1 MKAVQLSRRDLAASA
16 LTCSIVLTFCSI
28 AESQIFLGLA
38 IVLFLSLRE
47 RPQWPPGALWAGAF
61 LALTLVAAFASGE
74 PRTALPQIKKLFLW
88 SILPLGASLYIDR
101 AALIWPALFVATA
114 SALVGFGQF
123 YLKWQSAKAAHQDFY
138 LAYVASRITGFM
150 SHWMTFGAHMMIAFS
165 LAGAVLLFSRK
176 RRSRQLFLC
185 VLLAIFTVA
194 ILLGETRSIWLGTAC
209 SAVVLLA
216 FWRPWAM
223 PVLPLI
229 AVGLYFAS
237 PQPVRER
244 VDSIMRPHGEVDSNL
259 HRVITRETGLRMIAA
274 HPLLGLGPE
283 GPGKH
288 FREYLPERWR
298 NAPLPDGYYGHLHN
312 VYLQYAAERGLPA
325 LACLLI
331 FIAINVRS
339 WLVKPSPLQYFALA
353 ALTGLA
359 ASGLFEHNLGD
370 SEVLTLFL
378 ALFGLA
384 APQKRDEQ

>member
-28 AESQIFLGLA
+28 AASQIFLGLA
-38 IVLFLSLRE
+38 IALFLSLRE
-47 RPQWPPGALWAGAF
+47 RPKWPPGALWAGAF
-61 LALTLVAAFASGE
+61 LVLTLVAAFASGE

-88 SILPLGASLYIDR
+88 TILPLGASLFVSR

-123 YLKWQSAKAAHQDFY
+123 YLKWQAAKAAHQDFY
-138 LAYVASRITGFM
+138 LSYVGSRITGFM

-165 LAGAVLLFSRK
+165 LAGAVLLFSK
-176 RRSRQLFLC
+176 QRRSRQLFLSL
-185 VLLAIFTVA
+185 LLAIFTAA

-216 FWRPWAM
+216 CRRPWALT
-223 PVLPLI
+223 VLPLI
-229 AVGLYFAS
+229 AVALYFVS

-244 VDSIMRPHGEVDSNL
+244 IDSIARPHGEVDSNL

-288 FREYLPERWR
+288 FYEYLPEHWR
-298 NAPLPDGYYGHLHN
+298 QAPLPEGYYGHLHN

-325 LACLLI
+325 LFCLLV
-331 FIAINVRS
+331 FVAINVRS
-339 WLVKPSPLQYFALA
+339 WVVKPSPLRYFALA
-353 ALTGLA
+353 ALAGLA
-359 ASGLFEHNLGD
+359 TSGIFEHNLGD

-384 APQKRDEQ
+384 APDREEQ